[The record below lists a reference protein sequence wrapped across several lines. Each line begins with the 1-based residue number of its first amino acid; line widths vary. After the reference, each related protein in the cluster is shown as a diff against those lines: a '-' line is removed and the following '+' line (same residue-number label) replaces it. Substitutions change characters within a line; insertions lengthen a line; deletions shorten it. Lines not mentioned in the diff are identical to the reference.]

1 MVKSLTFY
9 LDVDKVQLIDESITQ
24 LNSYAEDISI
34 EQVSLLEA
42 VLNEF
47 SSELTQAD
55 GERITKELI
64 SAGFNPLPR
73 LAEIYKRQGE
83 I

>member
-1 MVKSLTFY
+1 MGKSLTFHP
-9 LDVDKVQLIDESITQ
+9 DVDRVQLIDESIIQ
-24 LNSYAEDISI
+24 LNSCAEDISI
-34 EQVSLLEA
+34 EQVSLREA

-47 SSELTQAD
+47 SSELTQAN
-55 GERITKELI
+55 GERITKERI

-73 LAEIYKRQGE
+73 LAEIYKRQGK